1 MGAEILM
8 VLGLTVGLIIAIF
21 RLSPIIG
28 IIFLIMLLIGIVV
41 FSHYIR
47 KEELTELKGV
57 IAHNLSISQEEMLFD
72 VERMKKSFLGW
83 KKLYVFT
90 SKGEFEVNIH
100 RDNGE
105 WVGIDLISIS
115 NVNYMKELNY

>member
-1 MGAEILM
+1 MIAEILM
-8 VLGLTVGLIIAIF
+8 VFGLIVGLIIAIS

-47 KEELTELKGV
+47 KEELTELKEV
-57 IAHNLSISQEEMLFD
+57 IAHNLSISQKEILFD
-72 VERMKKSFLGW
+72 VERTRKSFLGW
-83 KKLYVFT
+83 RKLYVFT

-115 NVNYMKELNY
+115 NVDYMKELNY

>member
-8 VLGLTVGLIIAIF
+8 VLGLTVGLIIAVF

>member
-8 VLGLTVGLIIAIF
+8 VLGLTVGLIVAIF
-21 RLSPIIG
+21 RLSPIVG
-28 IIFLIMLLIGIVV
+28 IVFLIMLLIGIVV

-115 NVNYMKELNY
+115 NVNYTKELNY

>member
-1 MGAEILM
+1 M
-8 VLGLTVGLIIAIF
+8 VFGLIVGLIIAIF

-47 KEELTELKGV
+47 KEELTELKEV
-57 IAHNLSISQEEMLFD
+57 IAHNLSISQKEILFD
-72 VERMKKSFLGW
+72 VERTKKSFLGW

-115 NVNYMKELNY
+115 NVDYMKELNY

>member
-1 MGAEILM
+1 MIAEILM
-8 VLGLTVGLIIAIF
+8 VFGLIVGLIIAIF
-21 RLSPIIG
+21 RLSPLIG

-47 KEELTELKGV
+47 KEELTELKEV
-57 IAHNLSISQEEMLFD
+57 IAHNLSISQKEILFD
-72 VERMKKSFLGW
+72 VERTKKSFLGW

-115 NVNYMKELNY
+115 NVDYMKELNY

>member
-1 MGAEILM
+1 MVAEILM

-21 RLSPIIG
+21 RLSSIIG
-28 IIFLIMLLIGIVV
+28 LIFLIMLLIGIFV

-57 IAHNLSISQEEMLFD
+57 IAHNLSISQEEILFD

-83 KKLYVFT
+83 KKIYVFT

>member
-1 MGAEILM
+1 MIAEILM
-8 VLGLTVGLIIAIF
+8 VFGLIVGLIIAIF

-47 KEELTELKGV
+47 KEELTELKEV
-57 IAHNLSISQEEMLFD
+57 IAHNLSISQKEILFD
-72 VERMKKSFLGW
+72 VERTKKSFLGW

-115 NVNYMKELNY
+115 NVDYMKELNY